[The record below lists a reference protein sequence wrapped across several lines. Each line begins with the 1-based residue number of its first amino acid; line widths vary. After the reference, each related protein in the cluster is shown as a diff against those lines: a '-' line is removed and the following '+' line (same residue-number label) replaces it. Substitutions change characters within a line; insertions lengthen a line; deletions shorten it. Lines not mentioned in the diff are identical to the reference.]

1 MACSTFCHAI
11 VLSLL
16 RSFPPIFR
24 HGDGRLDI
32 PIDELVVIVVMLRF
46 DMLATVPKTVFFERI
61 EAFYASP
68 AGHRITVKMRE
79 RVRSA
84 VESYYETP
92 LSDGPEEALRVLNR
106 IR

>member
-1 MACSTFCHAI
+1 
-11 VLSLL
+11 
-16 RSFPPIFR
+16 
-24 HGDGRLDI
+24 
-32 PIDELVVIVVMLRF
+32 MLRF

-61 EAFYASP
+61 EAFYAGP
-68 AGHRITVKMRE
+68 AGHRINDKMRE

-84 VESYYETP
+84 VEAYYETP